1 MGNLSNEQ
9 ILSNLY
15 YDIESGYG
23 SAKSLYEQAK
33 QKNAG
38 ITMDEVKSWIR
49 KQPNKQISGYK
60 NYNSYMSAFPRDQ
73 FQMDIMDIISL
84 VKGLDIDIKKV
95 KFRYGFIIIDTFS
108 KLADVVPMIN
118 RDSETILEAMKQSF
132 RKMGFP
138 ISIYSDDDGAFKSVV
153 KKFLDDNGINHII
166 TLTHANVVERL
177 IRTIKKGIADRMR
190 FTKET
195 DWVKMLEPTLKK
207 YNNTI
212 HSSTGVK
219 PVEAHDDKNQLKVKS
234 NLLLK
239 QKRLRKYP
247 NIEKGDYVK
256 IYTKGAG
263 NYTSRKETNSRWSNS
278 RYKVVEIGRDI
289 SLNKYYKVE
298 GKDKRYMRHEIL
310 LVED

>member
-1 MGNLSNEQ
+1 M
-9 ILSNLY
+9 
-15 YDIESGYG
+15 
-23 SAKSLYEQAK
+23 
-33 QKNAG
+33 
-38 ITMDEVKSWIR
+38 V
-49 KQPNKQISGYK
+49 
-60 NYNSYMSAFPRDQ
+60 
-73 FQMDIMDIISL
+73 
-84 VKGLDIDIKKV
+84 
-95 KFRYGFIIIDTFS
+95 
-108 KLADVVPMIN
+108 N

-278 RYKVVEIGRDI
+278 RYKVVEIGRDM